1 MNERTASDLAGYWL
15 AAHNQPNGGP
25 LELRSVLAEEL
36 QTGFPDPE
44 LHGVAEFTGVPC
56 LLAVAGEELLIATAA
71 IDPEQLAVVDMQVL
85 PLLPRPAIRVTSTTS
100 ADGTLRRRTWR
111 LQPTTGEPVTLS
123 TTEIIRA
130 AFAADVRPDSGEL
143 LMRAILF
150 RV

>member
-1 MNERTASDLAGYWL
+1 LNERTASELAGYWL

-56 LLAVAGEELLIATAA
+56 LLAVSGEGLLIATAA
-71 IDPEQLAVVDMQVL
+71 FDPEQLAVVDLQVL

-111 LQPTTGEPVTLS
+111 LQPTIGEPVTLS
-123 TTEIIRA
+123 TTEIVRVP
-130 AFAADVRPDSGEL
+130 FAADVRPDSGEL